1 MCVAH
6 EAVSELWWGPWGLC
20 VTDASFH
27 VCAEKKESGRG
38 GLSLGLF
45 GPQGCIMGI
54 LSLRRHEERGQH
66 ISDLEF

>member
-1 MCVAH
+1 MAH

-54 LSLRRHEERGQH
+54 LSLRGHEERGQH